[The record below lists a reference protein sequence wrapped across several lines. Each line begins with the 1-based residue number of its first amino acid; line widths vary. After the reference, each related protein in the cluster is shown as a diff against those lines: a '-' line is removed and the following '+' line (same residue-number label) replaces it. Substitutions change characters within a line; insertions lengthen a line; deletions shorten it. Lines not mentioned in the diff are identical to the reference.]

1 MNFIFPYNCWECHHP
16 NWRTPSFFRGVG
28 IPPTIYIYI
37 FIHIQFNIYLSLYIY
52 IYLHKY
58 MSMGKKSKTIESIEF
73 SVPHEFP
80 GSFLGIPKSPCGS
93 VHKWS
98 KFGWFGGT
106 PISGNLNIYIY
117 IFTYIDIHLDIHI
130 DIHIDIHMNM
140 EQEQEQDRSF
150 IEYII
155 I

>member
-1 MNFIFPYNCWECHHP
+1 
-16 NWRTPSFFRGVG
+16 
-28 IPPTIYIYI
+28 
-37 FIHIQFNIYLSLYIY
+37 
-52 IYLHKY
+52 
-58 MSMGKKSKTIESIEF
+58 MS
-73 SVPHEFP
+73 FP
-80 GSFLGIPKSPCGS
+80 GVSWGSPS
-93 VHKWS
+93 HHAVQYTNDLNLDDL
-98 KFGWFGGT
+98 GGT

-117 IFTYIDIHLDIHI
+117 IFAYIDIHLDIHI

>member
-1 MNFIFPYNCWECHHP
+1 
-16 NWRTPSFFRGVG
+16 
-28 IPPTIYIYI
+28 
-37 FIHIQFNIYLSLYIY
+37 
-52 IYLHKY
+52 
-58 MSMGKKSKTIESIEF
+58 MS
-73 SVPHEFP
+73 FP
-80 GSFLGIPKSPCGS
+80 GVSWGSPS
-93 VHKWS
+93 HHAVQYTNDLNLDDL
-98 KFGWFGGT
+98 GGT

-117 IFTYIDIHLDIHI
+117 IYIFAYIDIHLDIHI